1 MAVFGKKDY
10 QQLAVIRQMV
20 RQFELPISILAGET
34 LRAEDGLALSSR
46 NRYLNPEQRQAAVF
60 LSQTLRRMA
69 LAAKALDADIEQ
81 IEADALQAMRDKGW
95 QPDYLTI
102 RTQSGLQAIAA
113 KKPREQLLTE
123 PLVAL
128 GAAKLGSTRLIDN
141 LEF

>member
-1 MAVFGKKDY
+1 
-10 QQLAVIRQMV
+10 
-20 RQFELPISILAGET
+20 
-34 LRAEDGLALSSR
+34 
-46 NRYLNPEQRQAAVF
+46 LNPEQRQAAVF

-69 LAAKALDADIEQ
+69 LAAKAPDADIEQ

-95 QPDYLTI
+95 QPDYFTI
-102 RTQSGLQAIAA
+102 RTQSGLQAIAS
-113 KKPREQLLTE
+113 KKPLEQLLNE